1 MAQPG
6 AALRWLPP
14 FVLGLWGAVL
24 LQAWG
29 SGRLNLLL
37 QTDFHWLVLV
47 SGLLLLAL
55 AGLAARFAPKRRS
68 GRTPAL
74 VMLLAA
80 PLVLLIPPRPSF
92 STLAANRSSGAL
104 EGESETLTFLSPPE
118 QRSLT
123 EWVRYLRSQP
133 DPDLVADNPVRI
145 SGFVWRQPEGP
156 PLIAR
161 LTVRCCLADATPAG
175 LAVEWPE
182 WFTPKTNQWLAISGT
197 MTVQSRKDRRIPVVV
212 PSSITPIERPERPL
226 EP

>member
-1 MAQPG
+1 MLKSG
-6 AALRWLPP
+6 SLM
-14 FVLGLWGAVL
+14 VLWGLTL
-24 LQAWG
+24 LWSFH
-29 SGRLNLLL
+29 SGRLDLLL
-37 QTDFHWLVLV
+37 RGVFHSLVGV
-47 SGLLLLAL
+47 TGLLLLMVGVAFL
-55 AGLAARFAPKRRS
+55 LQKGGRRERWRWPWLLSGLM
-68 GRTPAL
+68 G
-74 VMLLAA
+74 V
-80 PLVLLIPPRPSF
+80 LVLIVPPTPSF
-92 STLAANRSSGAL
+92 SDLASNRPQGLPDPPELAFVL
-104 EGESETLTFLSPPE
+104 PPE